1 MTVVGWIVLGL
12 ITGAIAKFLMPG
24 KDPGGLIA
32 TVLIGIAGAM
42 IGGWAG
48 TRLGY
53 GPVTGFDVRSL
64 ALSIG
69 GAIVLLIV
77 YRIVRRR

>member
-1 MTVVGWIVLGL
+1 MSILGWIVLGL
-12 ITGAIAKFLMPG
+12 IVGTVAKYLMPG

-48 TRLGY
+48 RRLGY
-53 GPVTGFDVRSL
+53 GPVTGFDLGSL
-64 ALSIG
+64 ALATG
-69 GAIVLLIV
+69 GAIALLIV
-77 YRIVRRR
+77 YRLVRRR

>member
-1 MTVVGWIVLGL
+1 MSILSWIVLGL
-12 ITGAIAKFLMPG
+12 IVGAIAKYLMPG

-48 TRLGY
+48 TRLGF
-53 GPVTGFDVRSL
+53 GPVTGFDLGSLSL
-64 ALSIG
+64 AVG
-69 GAIVLLIV
+69 GSIVLLIV
-77 YRIVRRR
+77 YRLVRKR

>member
-1 MTVVGWIVLGL
+1 MSVLSWILLGL
-12 ITGAIAKFLMPG
+12 IVGAIAKYLMPG

-48 TRLGY
+48 TRLGF
-53 GPVTGFDVRSL
+53 GPVTGFDLVSL
-64 ALSIG
+64 ALAIG
-69 GAIVLLIV
+69 GAIILLIV
-77 YRIVRRR
+77 YRLVRKK